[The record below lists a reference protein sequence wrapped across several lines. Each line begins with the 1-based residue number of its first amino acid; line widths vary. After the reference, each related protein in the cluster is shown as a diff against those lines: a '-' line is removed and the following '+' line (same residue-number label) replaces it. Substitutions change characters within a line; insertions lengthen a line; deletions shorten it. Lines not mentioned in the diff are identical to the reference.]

1 MKPQLLKIS
10 LNPEHSF
17 SARHDVVPVFYN
29 KWHYH
34 KEVELVC
41 FVKGTGTQFIGY
53 DIKHF
58 KAGDMVLVGPNLPH
72 MWGSDENHPS
82 KKNKAG
88 CESYV
93 IHFLPDCF
101 GQDFFNL
108 PENKSLVSLLDKAQR
123 GLSIKGK
130 TKESVLILMQ
140 ELLNSN
146 STERIILLLQIL
158 NKIATSKDQLFICS
172 KVYDTNFSEQDRD
185 RLNDIY
191 QYSMTNFSKPLKLE
205 EIARVANLAPNSF
218 CRYFKSRTRKP
229 FSKFLIE
236 LRINHA
242 RKLLAETQKTVAEI
256 CSDCGY
262 NSFSNFNK
270 HFRLITNKTPLV
282 HRKYYQEKSEG

>member
-58 KAGDMVLVGPNLPH
+58 KAGDMVLVGSNLPH
-72 MWGSDENHPS
+72 MWGSDENYPS
-82 KKNKAG
+82 KKNKAS

-108 PENKSLVSLLDKAQR
+108 PENKPILSLLDKAQR
-123 GLSIKGK
+123 GISIKGK

-140 ELLNSN
+140 ELLNAN

-158 NKIATSKDQLFICS
+158 NRIANSKDQQCICS
-172 KVYDTNFSEQDRD
+172 KVYGTSFSEQDRD

-191 QYSMTNFSKPLKLE
+191 QYSMNNFSKPLKLQ
-205 EIARVANLAPNSF
+205 EIARVAHLAPNSF

-236 LRINHA
+236 LRINYA
-242 RKLLAETQKTVAEI
+242 RKLLAETEKTVAEI
-256 CSDCGY
+256 CNECGY

-282 HRKYYQEKSEG
+282 HRKYYQEKRE

>member
-10 LNPEHSF
+10 LHPEHSF
-17 SARHDVVPVFYN
+17 SVRHDVLPVFYN

-53 DIKHF
+53 DITNF
-58 KAGDMVLVGPNLPH
+58 KAGDMVLVGSNLPH
-72 MWGSDENHPS
+72 MWGSSENHPAKNS
-82 KKNKAG
+82 KGK

-101 GQDFFNL
+101 GPGFFTL
-108 PENKSLVSLLDKAQR
+108 PENKPVLSLLDKAQR
-123 GLSIKGK
+123 GIAIKGK
-130 TKESVLILMQ
+130 TNDAVLAMMQ
-140 ELLNSN
+140 ELLNTD
-146 STERIILLLQIL
+146 STQRIILLLQIL
-158 NKIATSKDQLFICS
+158 SKIAHTKDQEFVCS
-172 KVYDTNFSEQDRD
+172 KPYIAHFSPQDSD

-191 QYSMTNFSKPLKLE
+191 QYSMINFSKPLKLE
-205 EIARVANLAPNSF
+205 EIAAVANLAPNSF
-218 CRYFKSRTRKP
+218 CRYFKSRTRKS

-242 RKLLAETQKTVAEI
+242 CKLLAETHKTVAEI
-256 CSDCGY
+256 CYDCGY

-282 HRKYYQEKSEG
+282 YRKYYLEKIE

>member
-17 SARHDVVPVFYN
+17 SVRHDVVPVFYN

-34 KEVELVC
+34 QEVELVC
-41 FVKGTGTQFIGY
+41 FVKGTGTQFVGY

-58 KAGDMVLVGPNLPH
+58 KAGDMVLVGSSLPH
-72 MWGSDENHPS
+72 MWGSDRNHPT
-82 KKNKAG
+82 KNNKDK

-101 GQDFFNL
+101 GLDFFTL
-108 PENKSLVSLLDKAQR
+108 PENKPMLLLLEKAQR
-123 GLSIKGK
+123 GLAVKGK
-130 TKESVLILMQ
+130 TKDAVLEMMQ
-140 ELLNSN
+140 ELLNAD
-146 STERIILLLQIL
+146 STQRIILLLQIL
-158 NKIATSKDQLFICS
+158 SKIANTKDQQFVCS
-172 KVYDTNFSEQDRD
+172 KVYVANFSPQDSD

-191 QYSMTNFSKPLKLE
+191 QYSMNNFSKPLKLE
-205 EIARVANLAPNSF
+205 EIAAVANLAPNSF
-218 CRYFKSRTRKP
+218 CRYFKARTRKS

-242 RKLLAETQKTVAEI
+242 CKLLAETQRTVAEI
-256 CSDCGY
+256 CYDCGY

-282 HRKYYQEKSEG
+282 HRKYYQEKGE